1 MEDTELSKKKVKA
14 ILKKVAPLIAKSVSL
29 EAKTLPMS
37 NIKIYS
43 IYDEQLDDE
52 YHISIG
58 EKSVELD
65 KLLIYIAVTTKG
77 EGIRVIVFAG
87 ENVMKVIAAGAL
99 AKKISVQLGGS
110 GGGGG
115 RFGQGGGSIKY
126 KKKIRDAL
134 LCVEECIVR
143 LGRID

>member
-1 MEDTELSKKKVKA
+1 MAAESALNYIQRLENNLDVIVRSLSSSKEKVLSSFLKSMEDTELSKKKVKA

-65 KLLIYIAVTTKG
+65 KSLIYIAVTTKG

-99 AKKISVQLGGS
+99 AKKISVN
-110 GGGGG
+110 
-115 RFGQGGGSIKY
+115 
-126 KKKIRDAL
+126 
-134 LCVEECIVR
+134 
-143 LGRID
+143 